1 MPYERGL
8 GQHPTKPFSE
18 YKLIGLDRLRHQ
30 TLYESV
36 NLRYFLLFLREVFF
50 LEPFFGAT
58 FLPLLRASDR
68 PIAIA
73 CFLLFTVL
81 PLRPLLSEPFLRR
94 CIALLTSL
102 EALVEVLRATI
113 APDEMLVVSNAKSF
127 EMVPNCGTPRERNVF
142 FGVSMACRRN

>member
-1 MPYERGL
+1 MKVCELALFPA
-8 GQHPTKPFSE
+8 
-18 YKLIGLDRLRHQ
+18 
-30 TLYESV
+30 
-36 NLRYFLLFLREVFF
+36 FLAGALF

-58 FLPLLRASDR
+58 FLPLLRAAER

-102 EALVEVLRATI
+102 EALFEVLRAMAT
-113 APDEMLVVSNAKSF
+113 PDGMMVVPENAKFF
-127 EMVPNCGTPRERNVF
+127 EMVPNCEAPRERNVF
-142 FGVSMACRRN
+142 FDVSMTCRRN